1 MLPALL
7 LALAAGL
14 HPQDGP
20 DADVRLTVEPDAARL
35 QVTLNLVFLD
45 EYVGPFREDDHNLHE
60 AEHELAREVGFEL
73 LRDAVTLSIDGVEV
87 TPRVVAFDVAPPDP
101 DLVPHF
107 PRFGTRAMTKLRWV
121 LEYPAKSPPGE
132 VDLAWTLFPPDEIR
146 AVGPEIPTLEIV
158 AHLKAEGRSRRLTLT
173 EDGPRLRWESDPD
186 AAASRFLAIPGP
198 PERPG
203 VGLLPPALGHSV

>member
-101 DLVPHF
+101 DLVPYF

-132 VDLAWTLFPPDEIR
+132 VDLAWTLFPPDDTIFR
-146 AVGPEIPTLEIV
+146 
-158 AHLKAEGRSRRLTLT
+158 
-173 EDGPRLRWESDPD
+173 
-186 AAASRFLAIPGP
+186 
-198 PERPG
+198 
-203 VGLLPPALGHSV
+203 